1 MMTTFSPSA
10 CAVLARDCGLK
21 LDPEHGMSFKGRP
34 LDAAAVELGLSMA
47 YGLQLER
54 GDAERVLVAARILAT
69 QARNDDVLSKILREL
84 DKEDQP
90 AMIDPARYADIRLRW
105 LPPRGVGHA

>member
-21 LDPEHGMSFKGRP
+21 LDPEHGLLFKGKA
-34 LDAAAVELGLSMA
+34 LDAAAVELCLSVA
-47 YGLQLER
+47 FGLQFER
-54 GDAERVLVAARILAT
+54 GDAERVIVAARILAT
-69 QARNDDVLSKILREL
+69 QARNDDVLTKILREL

-90 AMIDPARYADIRLRW
+90 AMIDAAKYADIKLRW

>member
-10 CAVLARDCGLK
+10 AAVLAHQAGMK
-21 LDPEHGMSFKGRP
+21 LDADHGLLFKGKA

-47 YGLQLER
+47 YGLQFER
-54 GDAERVLVAARILAT
+54 GDAERVLVAARILAMRSGYE
-69 QARNDDVLSKILREL
+69 RNVAKILREL

-90 AMIDPARYADIRLRW
+90 AMIDAAKYADIKLRW
-105 LPPRGVGHA
+105 LPPRGVA

>member
-21 LDPEHGMSFKGRP
+21 LDPEHGLTFRGRG

-47 YGLQLER
+47 FGLQFER
-54 GDAERVLVAARILAT
+54 GDAERVIVAARILAMRSGYE
-69 QARNDDVLSKILREL
+69 RNVAKILREL

-105 LPPRGVGHA
+105 LPPRGVA

>member
-21 LDPEHGMSFKGRP
+21 LDPEHGLLFKGRA

-47 YGLQLER
+47 YGLQFER
-54 GDAERVLVAARILAT
+54 GDADRVIVAARVLAMRSGYE
-69 QARNDDVLSKILREL
+69 RNVAKILCEL

-90 AMIDPARYADIRLRW
+90 TMIDAAKYADIKLRW
-105 LPPRGVGHA
+105 LPPRGVA